1 MKRHIRWLLA
11 VILISSFLCI
21 DAWTSDAKAT
31 NRLRIFSIVVTT
43 EAKTSD
49 RTVTWIVPQEK
60 LQTFTTQLISSLLRD
75 QGIYDLITEGE
86 LETLLGGRTLSA
98 WQWKAN
104 DLARL
109 KDLGRRLN
117 ADYALYFERAFRT
130 HLEFDMRLINLTT
143 GQAFAVAN
151 YIPTDT
157 LRRLPNEQKKQAGI
171 EAIKI
176 TYRQLFSDAKGDLL
190 QTAIGKGKIAEK
202 PAAHLNE
209 DAEKSAGPDQ
219 SIDPPPGIKE
229 TPLPPPIRPA
239 ETKPPE
245 ENFSQKE
252 NRPAPIPSS
261 SQPSQP
267 PSVKPADRQTSFENA
282 LDRVLSGN
290 DQPGALPRLVVFD
303 FDAAENLKVV
313 GLILTESLREALLDR
328 GGLVLVNREN
338 ILKILDEY
346 KLRSSGLVDEAQAV
360 KLGKWL
366 TADDAIL
373 GNLAVLGNT
382 SILQVKRVNIETLG
396 TVSMG
401 SLRCETGREDEL
413 LNRMTD
419 LARKLT
425 QTNAP

>member
-1 MKRHIRWLLA
+1 M
-11 VILISSFLCI
+11 
-21 DAWTSDAKAT
+21 
-31 NRLRIFSIVVTT
+31 
-43 EAKTSD
+43 
-49 RTVTWIVPQEK
+49 
-60 LQTFTTQLISSLLRD
+60 
-75 QGIYDLITEGE
+75 
-86 LETLLGGRTLSA
+86 
-98 WQWKAN
+98 
-104 DLARL
+104 
-109 KDLGRRLN
+109 
-117 ADYALYFERAFRT
+117 
-130 HLEFDMRLINLTT
+130 
-143 GQAFAVAN
+143 
-151 YIPTDT
+151 
-157 LRRLPNEQKKQAGI
+157 
-171 EAIKI
+171 
-176 TYRQLFSDAKGDLL
+176 
-190 QTAIGKGKIAEK
+190 
-202 PAAHLNE
+202 
-209 DAEKSAGPDQ
+209 
-219 SIDPPPGIKE
+219 
-229 TPLPPPIRPA
+229 
-239 ETKPPE
+239 
-245 ENFSQKE
+245 
-252 NRPAPIPSS
+252 
-261 SQPSQP
+261 
-267 PSVKPADRQTSFENA
+267 
-282 LDRVLSGN
+282 
-290 DQPGALPRLVVFD
+290 VFD